1 LITLL
6 ARLFIRD
13 RDKVA
18 DAGVRRAYGM
28 LCSLTGIGLN
38 VLLFLG
44 KYLAGRLSG
53 SIAMTAD
60 AFNNLSDA
68 GSSVITLLG
77 FRMAAKKPDPGH
89 PFGHGRIE
97 YLSGVAVS
105 LIIIVVGVQLGL
117 ESIDK
122 IMSPEPVDAGLVPML
137 VLVASICVK
146 GYMFAYNRGIGRKIN
161 SPGMS
166 ATALDSLSDCIAT
179 GVVLI
184 SMLLARFADVN
195 IDGWGGAAVAIFI
208 IFSGF
213 KAAKETLSPL
223 LGNPPDPQLVRDITD
238 IVMSHPEVLNV
249 HDLIVHDYGPG
260 RLMISLHAEV
270 PGDGDIYA
278 LHDAIDTAEYEL
290 QQKLGCSAVI
300 HMDPVSPDGTKTAHM
315 REELAEAAKAID
327 PRLTIHDFR
336 IVDGPTH
343 TNVIFDAVLPNDSSV
358 TEDDAKAQ
366 LETIVHSLWQN
377 SHPKVHIDPPAR
389 TPPKKKKPPPR
400 RGRSFCAYCG
410 ALRRRSRY
418 CFLRSATAAS
428 YSAPP
433 SAWRL
438 WR

>member
-1 LITLL
+1 MITLL

-38 VLLFLG
+38 ILLFLG

-122 IMSPEPVDAGLVPML
+122 IISPEPVDAGLVPML

-184 SMLLARFADVN
+184 SRLLARFADVN

-343 TNVIFDAVLPNDSSV
+343 TNVIFDAVLPNDSPV

-377 SHPKVHIDPPAR
+377 SHPKVHIDRP
-389 TPPKKKKPPPR
+389 
-400 RGRSFCAYCG
+400 FV
-410 ALRRRSRY
+410 
-418 CFLRSATAAS
+418 
-428 YSAPP
+428 
-433 SAWRL
+433 
-438 WR
+438 

>member
-1 LITLL
+1 MITLL

-44 KYLAGRLSG
+44 KYLAGQLSG

-122 IMSPEPVDAGLVPML
+122 IISPEPVDAGLVPML

-146 GYMFAYNRGIGRKIN
+146 GYMFAYNRGIGHKIN

-195 IDGWGGAAVAIFI
+195 IDGWGGAAVAVFI

-377 SHPKVHIDPPAR
+377 SHPKVHINRP
-389 TPPKKKKPPPR
+389 
-400 RGRSFCAYCG
+400 FV
-410 ALRRRSRY
+410 
-418 CFLRSATAAS
+418 
-428 YSAPP
+428 
-433 SAWRL
+433 
-438 WR
+438 

>member
-1 LITLL
+1 MITLL
-6 ARLFIRD
+6 ARLFIKD

-18 DAGVRRAYGM
+18 DAAVRRAYGM

-105 LIIIVVGVQLGL
+105 IIIIVVGVQLGL

-122 IMSPEPVDAGLVPML
+122 IMNPQPVDAGLLPML

-161 SPGMS
+161 SPGMA
-166 ATALDSLSDCIAT
+166 ATAMDSLSDSIAT
-179 GVVLI
+179 SVVLI
-184 SMLLARFADVN
+184 SMLLSRFAGVN
-195 IDGWGGAAVAIFI
+195 ADGWGGIAVACFI

-223 LGNPPDPQLVRDITD
+223 LGNPPDPQLVHDISN
-238 IVMSHPEVLNV
+238 IVLSHSEVVNV

-260 RLMISLHAEV
+260 RLMVSLHAEV
-270 PGDGDIYA
+270 PGNGDIYA
-278 LHDAIDTAEYEL
+278 LHDTIDTIEYEL
-290 QQKLGCSAVI
+290 SSKLGCDAVI
-300 HMDPVSPDGTKTAHM
+300 HMDPVNPDGTKTAHM
-315 REELAEAAKAID
+315 RDELAEAAKSID
-327 PRLTIHDFR
+327 PRLSIHDFR

-343 TNVIFDAVLPNDSSV
+343 TNVIFDAVLPNDSKL
-358 TEDDAKAQ
+358 TEEEAVAQ
-366 LETIVHSLWQN
+366 LEALVHSLWQN
-377 SHPKVHIDPPAR
+377 SHPKGHIDRP
-389 TPPKKKKPPPR
+389 
-400 RGRSFCAYCG
+400 FV
-410 ALRRRSRY
+410 
-418 CFLRSATAAS
+418 
-428 YSAPP
+428 
-433 SAWRL
+433 
-438 WR
+438 

>member
-1 LITLL
+1 MITLL
-6 ARLFIRD
+6 ARLFIKDRD
-13 RDKVA
+13 RVQ
-18 DAGVRRAYGM
+18 DAAVRRAYGM

-38 VLLFLG
+38 VLLFFG
-44 KYLAGRLSG
+44 KYLAGQLSG

-105 LIIIVVGVQLGL
+105 LIIIVVGVQLGI
-117 ESIDK
+117 ESVHK
-122 IMSPEPVDAGLVPML
+122 IMEPEAVDAGLVPML

-166 ATALDSLSDCIAT
+166 ATAVDSLSDCIAT

-184 SMLLARFADVN
+184 SMLLARFAN
-195 IDGWGGAAVAIFI
+195 INADGWGGAAVAAFI

-213 KAAKETLSPL
+213 RAAKETLSPL
-223 LGNPPDPQLVRDITD
+223 LGNPPDAQLVKDITD
-238 IVMSHPEVLNV
+238 IVLSHPEVMNV

-260 RLMISLHAEV
+260 RLMVSLHAEV

-278 LHDAIDTAEYEL
+278 LHDAIDTIEYEL
-290 QQKLGCSAVI
+290 ESKLGCAAVI
-300 HMDPVSPDGTKTAHM
+300 HMDPISPDGTKTANM
-315 REELAEAAKAID
+315 RNELAEAVKAID
-327 PRLTIHDFR
+327 PRLSIHDFR

-343 TNVIFDAVLPNDSSV
+343 TNVIFDAVLPNESAL
-358 TEDDAKAQ
+358 TEDEAKSA
-366 LETIVHSLWQN
+366 LETLVHSLWQN
-377 SHPKVHIDPPAR
+377 SHPKVHIDRP
-389 TPPKKKKPPPR
+389 
-400 RGRSFCAYCG
+400 FV
-410 ALRRRSRY
+410 
-418 CFLRSATAAS
+418 
-428 YSAPP
+428 
-433 SAWRL
+433 
-438 WR
+438 

>member
-1 LITLL
+1 MITLL
-6 ARLFIRD
+6 ARLFIKD

-18 DAGVRRAYGM
+18 DAAVRRAYGM

-68 GSSVITLLG
+68 GSSAITLLG

-105 LIIIVVGVQLGL
+105 IIIIVVGVQLGL

-122 IMSPEPVDAGLVPML
+122 IMNPQPVDAGLLPML

-161 SPGMS
+161 SPGMA
-166 ATALDSLSDCIAT
+166 ATAMDSLSDSIAT
-179 GVVLI
+179 SVVLI
-184 SMLLARFADVN
+184 SMLLSRFAGVN
-195 IDGWGGAAVAIFI
+195 ADGWGGIAVACFI

-223 LGNPPDPQLVRDITD
+223 LGNPPDPQLVHDITN
-238 IVMSHPEVLNV
+238 IVFSHSEVMNV

-260 RLMISLHAEV
+260 RLMVSLHAEV
-270 PGDGDIYA
+270 PGNGDIYA
-278 LHDAIDTAEYEL
+278 LHDTIDTIEYEL
-290 QQKLGCSAVI
+290 SSKLGCDAVI

-315 REELAEAAKAID
+315 RDELAEAAKSID
-327 PRLTIHDFR
+327 PRLSIHDFR

-343 TNVIFDAVLPNDSSV
+343 TNVIFDAVLPNDSKL
-358 TEDDAKAQ
+358 TEEEAVAQ
-366 LETIVHSLWQN
+366 LETLVHSLWQN
-377 SHPKVHIDPPAR
+377 SHPKVHIDRP
-389 TPPKKKKPPPR
+389 
-400 RGRSFCAYCG
+400 FV
-410 ALRRRSRY
+410 
-418 CFLRSATAAS
+418 
-428 YSAPP
+428 
-433 SAWRL
+433 
-438 WR
+438 

>member
-1 LITLL
+1 MITLL
-6 ARLFIRD
+6 ARLFIKD

-18 DAGVRRAYGM
+18 DAAVRRAYGM

-53 SIAMTAD
+53 SIAITAD

-105 LIIIVVGVQLGL
+105 IIIIVVGVQLGL

-122 IMSPEPVDAGLVPML
+122 IMNPQPVDAGLLPML

-161 SPGMS
+161 SPGMA
-166 ATALDSLSDCIAT
+166 ATAMDSLSDSIAT
-179 GVVLI
+179 SVVLI
-184 SMLLARFADVN
+184 SMLLSRFAGVN
-195 IDGWGGAAVAIFI
+195 ADGWGGIAVACFI

-223 LGNPPDPQLVRDITD
+223 LGNPPDPQLVHDITS
-238 IVMSHPEVLNV
+238 IVLSHSEVMNV

-260 RLMISLHAEV
+260 RLMVSLHAEV
-270 PGDGDIYA
+270 PGNGDIYA
-278 LHDAIDTAEYEL
+278 LHDTIDTIEYEL
-290 QQKLGCSAVI
+290 SSKLGCDAVI

-315 REELAEAAKAID
+315 RDELAEAAKSID
-327 PRLTIHDFR
+327 PRLSIHDFR

-343 TNVIFDAVLPNDSSV
+343 TNVIFDAVLPNDSKL
-358 TEDDAKAQ
+358 TEEEAVAQ
-366 LETIVHSLWQN
+366 LEALVHSLWQN
-377 SHPKVHIDPPAR
+377 SHPKVHIDRP
-389 TPPKKKKPPPR
+389 
-400 RGRSFCAYCG
+400 FV
-410 ALRRRSRY
+410 
-418 CFLRSATAAS
+418 
-428 YSAPP
+428 
-433 SAWRL
+433 
-438 WR
+438 

>member
-1 LITLL
+1 MITLL
-6 ARLFIRD
+6 ARLFIKD

-18 DAGVRRAYGM
+18 DAAVRRAYGM

-105 LIIIVVGVQLGL
+105 IIIIVVGVQLGL

-122 IMSPEPVDAGLVPML
+122 IMNPQPVDAGLLPML

-161 SPGMS
+161 SPGMA
-166 ATALDSLSDCIAT
+166 ATAMDSLSDSIAT
-179 GVVLI
+179 SVVLI
-184 SMLLARFADVN
+184 SMLLSRFAGVN
-195 IDGWGGAAVAIFI
+195 ADGWGGIAVACFI
-208 IFSGF
+208 IFSGL

-223 LGNPPDPQLVRDITD
+223 LGNPPDPQLVHDITS
-238 IVMSHPEVLNV
+238 IVFSHSEVMNV

-260 RLMISLHAEV
+260 RLMVSLHAEV
-270 PGDGDIYA
+270 PGNGDIYA
-278 LHDAIDTAEYEL
+278 LHDTIDTIEYEL
-290 QQKLGCSAVI
+290 SSKLGCDAVI

-315 REELAEAAKAID
+315 RDELAEAAKSID
-327 PRLTIHDFR
+327 PRLSIHDFR

-343 TNVIFDAVLPNDSSV
+343 TNVIFDAVLPNDSKL
-358 TEDDAKAQ
+358 TEEEAVAQ
-366 LETIVHSLWQN
+366 LEALVHSLWQN
-377 SHPKVHIDPPAR
+377 SHPKVHIDRP
-389 TPPKKKKPPPR
+389 
-400 RGRSFCAYCG
+400 FV
-410 ALRRRSRY
+410 
-418 CFLRSATAAS
+418 
-428 YSAPP
+428 
-433 SAWRL
+433 
-438 WR
+438 

>member
-1 LITLL
+1 MITLL

-38 VLLFLG
+38 ILLFLG

-166 ATALDSLSDCIAT
+166 ATAMDSLSDSIAT
-179 GVVLI
+179 SVVLI

-195 IDGWGGAAVAIFI
+195 VDGWGGAAVAIFI

-343 TNVIFDAVLPNDSSV
+343 TNVIFDAVLPNDSPV

-377 SHPKVHIDPPAR
+377 SHPKVHIDRP
-389 TPPKKKKPPPR
+389 
-400 RGRSFCAYCG
+400 FV
-410 ALRRRSRY
+410 
-418 CFLRSATAAS
+418 
-428 YSAPP
+428 
-433 SAWRL
+433 
-438 WR
+438 

>member
-1 LITLL
+1 MITLL

-44 KYLAGRLSG
+44 KYLAGQLSG

-122 IMSPEPVDAGLVPML
+122 IISPEPVDAGLVPML

-166 ATALDSLSDCIAT
+166 ATAMDSLSDSIAT
-179 GVVLI
+179 SVVLI

-195 IDGWGGAAVAIFI
+195 VDGWGGAAVAVFI

-377 SHPKVHIDPPAR
+377 SHPKVHIDRP
-389 TPPKKKKPPPR
+389 
-400 RGRSFCAYCG
+400 FV
-410 ALRRRSRY
+410 
-418 CFLRSATAAS
+418 
-428 YSAPP
+428 
-433 SAWRL
+433 
-438 WR
+438 

>member
-1 LITLL
+1 MITLL

-38 VLLFLG
+38 ILLFLG

-166 ATALDSLSDCIAT
+166 ATAMDSLSDSIAT
-179 GVVLI
+179 SVVLI

-195 IDGWGGAAVAIFI
+195 VDGWSGAAVAIFI

-377 SHPKVHIDPPAR
+377 SHPKVHIDRP
-389 TPPKKKKPPPR
+389 
-400 RGRSFCAYCG
+400 FV
-410 ALRRRSRY
+410 
-418 CFLRSATAAS
+418 
-428 YSAPP
+428 
-433 SAWRL
+433 
-438 WR
+438 

>member
-1 LITLL
+1 MITLL
-6 ARLFIRD
+6 ARLFIKD

-18 DAGVRRAYGM
+18 DAAVRRAYGM

-68 GSSVITLLG
+68 GSSAITLLG

-105 LIIIVVGVQLGL
+105 IIIIVVGVQLGL

-122 IMSPEPVDAGLVPML
+122 IMNPQPVDAGLLPML

-161 SPGMS
+161 SPGMA
-166 ATALDSLSDCIAT
+166 ATAMDSLSDSIAT
-179 GVVLI
+179 SVVLI
-184 SMLLARFADVN
+184 SMLLSRFAGVN
-195 IDGWGGAAVAIFI
+195 ADGWGGIAVACFI

-223 LGNPPDPQLVRDITD
+223 LGNPPDPQLVHDITN
-238 IVMSHPEVLNV
+238 IVFSHSEVMNV

-260 RLMISLHAEV
+260 RLMVSLHAEV
-270 PGDGDIYA
+270 PGNGNIYA
-278 LHDAIDTAEYEL
+278 LHDTIDTIEYEL
-290 QQKLGCSAVI
+290 SSKLGCDAVI

-315 REELAEAAKAID
+315 RDELAEAAKSID
-327 PRLTIHDFR
+327 PRLSIHDFR

-343 TNVIFDAVLPNDSSV
+343 TNVIFDAVLPNDSKL
-358 TEDDAKAQ
+358 TEEEAVAQ
-366 LETIVHSLWQN
+366 LETLVHSLWQN
-377 SHPKVHIDPPAR
+377 SHPKVHIDRP
-389 TPPKKKKPPPR
+389 
-400 RGRSFCAYCG
+400 FV
-410 ALRRRSRY
+410 
-418 CFLRSATAAS
+418 
-428 YSAPP
+428 
-433 SAWRL
+433 
-438 WR
+438 

>member
-1 LITLL
+1 MIPLL

-122 IMSPEPVDAGLVPML
+122 IISPEPVDAGLVPML

-166 ATALDSLSDCIAT
+166 ATAMDSLSDSIAT
-179 GVVLI
+179 SVVLI

-343 TNVIFDAVLPNDSSV
+343 TNVIFDAVLPNDSPV

-377 SHPKVHIDPPAR
+377 SHPKVHIDRP
-389 TPPKKKKPPPR
+389 
-400 RGRSFCAYCG
+400 FV
-410 ALRRRSRY
+410 
-418 CFLRSATAAS
+418 
-428 YSAPP
+428 
-433 SAWRL
+433 
-438 WR
+438 

>member
-1 LITLL
+1 VITLL
-6 ARLFIRD
+6 ARLFIKD

-18 DAGVRRAYGM
+18 DAAVRRAYGM

-105 LIIIVVGVQLGL
+105 IIIIVVGVQLGL

-122 IMSPEPVDAGLVPML
+122 IMNPQPVDAGLLPML

-161 SPGMS
+161 SPGMA
-166 ATALDSLSDCIAT
+166 ATAMDSLSDSIAT
-179 GVVLI
+179 SVVLI
-184 SMLLARFADVN
+184 SMLLSRFAGVN
-195 IDGWGGAAVAIFI
+195 ADGWGGIAVACFI

-223 LGNPPDPQLVRDITD
+223 LGNPPDPQLVHDITN
-238 IVMSHPEVLNV
+238 IVLSHSEVMNV

-260 RLMISLHAEV
+260 RLMVSLHAEV
-270 PGDGDIYA
+270 PGNGNIYA
-278 LHDAIDTAEYEL
+278 LHDTIDTIEYEL
-290 QQKLGCSAVI
+290 SSKLGCDAVI

-315 REELAEAAKAID
+315 RDELAEAAKSID
-327 PRLTIHDFR
+327 PRLSIHDFR

-343 TNVIFDAVLPNDSSV
+343 TNVIFDAVLPNDSKL
-358 TEDDAKAQ
+358 TEEEAVAQ
-366 LETIVHSLWQN
+366 LEALVNSLWQN
-377 SHPKVHIDPPAR
+377 SHPKVHIDRP
-389 TPPKKKKPPPR
+389 
-400 RGRSFCAYCG
+400 FV
-410 ALRRRSRY
+410 
-418 CFLRSATAAS
+418 
-428 YSAPP
+428 
-433 SAWRL
+433 
-438 WR
+438 

>member
-1 LITLL
+1 MITLL

-38 VLLFLG
+38 ILLFLG

-195 IDGWGGAAVAIFI
+195 VDGWGGAAVAVFI

-377 SHPKVHIDPPAR
+377 SHPKVHIDRP
-389 TPPKKKKPPPR
+389 
-400 RGRSFCAYCG
+400 FV
-410 ALRRRSRY
+410 
-418 CFLRSATAAS
+418 
-428 YSAPP
+428 
-433 SAWRL
+433 
-438 WR
+438 

>member
-1 LITLL
+1 MITLL

-38 VLLFLG
+38 VLLFSG
-44 KYLAGRLSG
+44 KYLAGQLSG

-117 ESIDK
+117 ESINK
-122 IMSPEPVDAGLVPML
+122 IISPEPVDAGLVPML

-166 ATALDSLSDCIAT
+166 ATAVDSLSDCIAT

-195 IDGWGGAAVAIFI
+195 ADGWGGAAVAVFI

-213 KAAKETLSPL
+213 RAAKETLSPL
-223 LGNPPDPQLVRDITD
+223 LGNPPDPQLVKDITD

-260 RLMISLHAEV
+260 RVMVSLHAEV

-290 QQKLGCSAVI
+290 QEKLGCSAVI
-300 HMDPVSPDGTKTAHM
+300 HLDPVSPDGTKTAHM
-315 REELAEAAKAID
+315 RDELAEAAKAVD
-327 PRLTIHDFR
+327 PRLSIHDFR

-343 TNVIFDAVLPNDSSV
+343 TNVIFDAVLPNDSPV
-358 TEDDAKAQ
+358 TEDEAKAQ
-366 LETIVHSLWQN
+366 LETIVHGLWEN
-377 SHPKVHIDPPAR
+377 SHPKVHIDRP
-389 TPPKKKKPPPR
+389 
-400 RGRSFCAYCG
+400 FV
-410 ALRRRSRY
+410 
-418 CFLRSATAAS
+418 
-428 YSAPP
+428 
-433 SAWRL
+433 
-438 WR
+438 

>member
-1 LITLL
+1 MITLL

-146 GYMFAYNRGIGRKIN
+146 GYMFAYNRGIGHKIN

-377 SHPKVHIDPPAR
+377 SHPKVHIDRP
-389 TPPKKKKPPPR
+389 
-400 RGRSFCAYCG
+400 FV
-410 ALRRRSRY
+410 
-418 CFLRSATAAS
+418 
-428 YSAPP
+428 
-433 SAWRL
+433 
-438 WR
+438 

>member
-1 LITLL
+1 MGGKCLITLL
-6 ARLFIRD
+6 SRLFIKD
-13 RDKVA
+13 RENTS

-28 LCSLTGIGLN
+28 LCSLVGIGLN

-68 GSSVITLLG
+68 GSSAITLLG

-105 LIIIVVGVQLGL
+105 IIIIVVGVQLGL

-122 IMSPEPVDAGLVPML
+122 IMNPQPVDAGLLPML

-161 SPGMS
+161 SPGMA
-166 ATALDSLSDCIAT
+166 ATAMDSLSDSIAT
-179 GVVLI
+179 SVVLI
-184 SMLLARFADVN
+184 SMLLSRFAGVN
-195 IDGWGGAAVAIFI
+195 ADGWGGIAVACFI

-223 LGNPPDPQLVRDITD
+223 LGNPPDPQLVHDITS
-238 IVMSHPEVLNV
+238 IVFSHSEVMNV

-260 RLMISLHAEV
+260 RLMVSLHAEV
-270 PGDGDIYA
+270 PGNGDIYA
-278 LHDAIDTAEYEL
+278 LHDTIDTIEYEL
-290 QQKLGCSAVI
+290 SSKLGCDAVI

-315 REELAEAAKAID
+315 RDELAEAAKSID
-327 PRLTIHDFR
+327 PRLSIHDFR

-343 TNVIFDAVLPNDSSV
+343 TNVIFDAVLPNDSKL
-358 TEDDAKAQ
+358 TEEEAVAQ
-366 LETIVHSLWQN
+366 LEALVHSLWQN
-377 SHPKVHIDPPAR
+377 SHPKVHIDRP
-389 TPPKKKKPPPR
+389 
-400 RGRSFCAYCG
+400 FV
-410 ALRRRSRY
+410 
-418 CFLRSATAAS
+418 
-428 YSAPP
+428 
-433 SAWRL
+433 
-438 WR
+438 

>member
-1 LITLL
+1 MITLL

-166 ATALDSLSDCIAT
+166 ATALDSLSDSIAT
-179 GVVLI
+179 SVVLI

-195 IDGWGGAAVAIFI
+195 VDGWGGAAVAVFI

-343 TNVIFDAVLPNDSSV
+343 TNVIFDAVLPNDSPV

-377 SHPKVHIDPPAR
+377 SHPKVHIDRP
-389 TPPKKKKPPPR
+389 
-400 RGRSFCAYCG
+400 FV
-410 ALRRRSRY
+410 
-418 CFLRSATAAS
+418 
-428 YSAPP
+428 
-433 SAWRL
+433 
-438 WR
+438 

>member
-1 LITLL
+1 MITLL

-38 VLLFLG
+38 ILLFLG

-146 GYMFAYNRGIGRKIN
+146 GYMFAYNRGIGHKIN

-195 IDGWGGAAVAIFI
+195 IDGWGGAAVAVFI

-343 TNVIFDAVLPNDSSV
+343 TNVIFDAVLPNDSPV

-377 SHPKVHIDPPAR
+377 SHPKVHIDRP
-389 TPPKKKKPPPR
+389 
-400 RGRSFCAYCG
+400 FV
-410 ALRRRSRY
+410 
-418 CFLRSATAAS
+418 
-428 YSAPP
+428 
-433 SAWRL
+433 
-438 WR
+438 

>member
-1 LITLL
+1 MITLL
-6 ARLFIRD
+6 ARLFIKD

-18 DAGVRRAYGM
+18 DAAVRRAYGM

-105 LIIIVVGVQLGL
+105 IIIIVVGVQLGL

-122 IMSPEPVDAGLVPML
+122 IMNPQPVDAGLLPML

-161 SPGMS
+161 SPGMA
-166 ATALDSLSDCIAT
+166 ATAMDSLSDSIAT
-179 GVVLI
+179 SVVLI
-184 SMLLARFADVN
+184 SMLLSRFAGVN
-195 IDGWGGAAVAIFI
+195 ADGWGGIAVACFI

-223 LGNPPDPQLVRDITD
+223 LGNPPDPQLVHDITN
-238 IVMSHPEVLNV
+238 IVLSHSEVMNV

-260 RLMISLHAEV
+260 RLMVSLHAEV
-270 PGDGDIYA
+270 PGNGDIYA
-278 LHDAIDTAEYEL
+278 LHDTIDTIEYEL
-290 QQKLGCSAVI
+290 SSKLGCDAVI
-300 HMDPVSPDGTKTAHM
+300 HMDPVNPDGTKTAHM
-315 REELAEAAKAID
+315 RDELAEAAKSID
-327 PRLTIHDFR
+327 PRLSIHDFR

-343 TNVIFDAVLPNDSSV
+343 TNVIFDAVLPNDSKL
-358 TEDDAKAQ
+358 TEEEAVAQ
-366 LETIVHSLWQN
+366 LEALVHSLWQN
-377 SHPKVHIDPPAR
+377 SHPKVHIDRP
-389 TPPKKKKPPPR
+389 
-400 RGRSFCAYCG
+400 FV
-410 ALRRRSRY
+410 
-418 CFLRSATAAS
+418 
-428 YSAPP
+428 
-433 SAWRL
+433 
-438 WR
+438 

>member
-1 LITLL
+1 MITLL
-6 ARLFIRD
+6 ARLFIKDRD
-13 RDKVA
+13 RVQ
-18 DAGVRRAYGM
+18 DAAVRRVYGM

-38 VLLFLG
+38 VLLFFG
-44 KYLAGRLSG
+44 KYLAGQLSG

-105 LIIIVVGVQLGL
+105 LIIIVVGVQLGI
-117 ESIDK
+117 ESVHK
-122 IMSPEPVDAGLVPML
+122 IMEPEAVDAGLVPML

-166 ATALDSLSDCIAT
+166 ATAVDSLSDCIAT

-184 SMLLARFADVN
+184 SMLLARFADIN
-195 IDGWGGAAVAIFI
+195 ADGWGGAAVAAFI

-213 KAAKETLSPL
+213 RAAKETLSPL
-223 LGNPPDPQLVRDITD
+223 LGNPPDAQLVKDISD
-238 IVMSHPEVLNV
+238 IVLSHPEVMNV

-260 RLMISLHAEV
+260 RLMVSLHAEV

-278 LHDAIDTAEYEL
+278 LHDAIDTIEYEMES
-290 QQKLGCSAVI
+290 KLGCAAVI

-315 REELAEAAKAID
+315 RNELAEAVKAID
-327 PRLTIHDFR
+327 PRLSIHDFR

-343 TNVIFDAVLPNDSSV
+343 TNVIFDAVLPNDSAL
-358 TEDDAKAQ
+358 TEDEAKSA
-366 LETIVHSLWQN
+366 LETLVHSLWQN
-377 SHPKVHIDPPAR
+377 SHPKVHIDRP
-389 TPPKKKKPPPR
+389 
-400 RGRSFCAYCG
+400 FV
-410 ALRRRSRY
+410 
-418 CFLRSATAAS
+418 
-428 YSAPP
+428 
-433 SAWRL
+433 
-438 WR
+438 

>member
-1 LITLL
+1 MITLL

-44 KYLAGRLSG
+44 KYLAGQLSG

-122 IMSPEPVDAGLVPML
+122 IISPEPVDAGLVPML

-146 GYMFAYNRGIGRKIN
+146 GYMFAYNRGIGHKIN

-377 SHPKVHIDPPAR
+377 SHPKVHIDRP
-389 TPPKKKKPPPR
+389 
-400 RGRSFCAYCG
+400 FV
-410 ALRRRSRY
+410 
-418 CFLRSATAAS
+418 
-428 YSAPP
+428 
-433 SAWRL
+433 
-438 WR
+438 

>member
-1 LITLL
+1 MITLL
-6 ARLFIRD
+6 ARLFIKD

-18 DAGVRRAYGM
+18 DAAVRRAYGM

-68 GSSVITLLG
+68 GSSAITLLG

-105 LIIIVVGVQLGL
+105 IIIIVVGVQLGL

-122 IMSPEPVDAGLVPML
+122 IMNPQPVDAGLLPML

-161 SPGMS
+161 SPGMA
-166 ATALDSLSDCIAT
+166 ATAMDSLSDSIAT
-179 GVVLI
+179 SVVLI
-184 SMLLARFADVN
+184 SMLLSRFAGVN
-195 IDGWGGAAVAIFI
+195 ADGWGGIAVACFI

-223 LGNPPDPQLVRDITD
+223 LGNPPDPQLVHDISN
-238 IVMSHPEVLNV
+238 IVLSHSEVVNV

-260 RLMISLHAEV
+260 RLMVSLHAEV
-270 PGDGDIYA
+270 PGNGDIYA
-278 LHDAIDTAEYEL
+278 LHDTIDTIEYEL
-290 QQKLGCSAVI
+290 SSKLGCDAVI

-315 REELAEAAKAID
+315 RDELAEAAKSID
-327 PRLTIHDFR
+327 PRLSIHDFR

-343 TNVIFDAVLPNDSSV
+343 TNVIFDAVLPNDSKL
-358 TEDDAKAQ
+358 TEEEAVAQ
-366 LETIVHSLWQN
+366 LEALVHSLWQN
-377 SHPKVHIDPPAR
+377 SHPKVHIDRP
-389 TPPKKKKPPPR
+389 
-400 RGRSFCAYCG
+400 FV
-410 ALRRRSRY
+410 
-418 CFLRSATAAS
+418 
-428 YSAPP
+428 
-433 SAWRL
+433 
-438 WR
+438 

>member
-1 LITLL
+1 MITLL
-6 ARLFIRD
+6 ARLFIKD

-18 DAGVRRAYGM
+18 DAAVRRAYGM

-105 LIIIVVGVQLGL
+105 IIIIVVGVQLGL

-122 IMSPEPVDAGLVPML
+122 IMNPQPVDAGLLPML

-161 SPGMS
+161 SPGMA
-166 ATALDSLSDCIAT
+166 ATAMDSLSDSIAT
-179 GVVLI
+179 SVVLI
-184 SMLLARFADVN
+184 SMLLSRFAGVN
-195 IDGWGGAAVAIFI
+195 ADGWGGIAVACFI

-223 LGNPPDPQLVRDITD
+223 LGNPPDPQLVHDITS
-238 IVMSHPEVLNV
+238 IVLSHSEVMNV

-260 RLMISLHAEV
+260 RLMVSLHAEV
-270 PGDGDIYA
+270 PGNGDIYA
-278 LHDAIDTAEYEL
+278 LHDTIDTIEYEL
-290 QQKLGCSAVI
+290 SSKLGCDAVI
-300 HMDPVSPDGTKTAHM
+300 HMDPVSLDGTKTAHM
-315 REELAEAAKAID
+315 RDELAEAAKSID
-327 PRLTIHDFR
+327 PRLSIHDFR

-343 TNVIFDAVLPNDSSV
+343 TNVIFDAVLPNDSKL
-358 TEDDAKAQ
+358 TEEEAVAQ
-366 LETIVHSLWQN
+366 LEALVHSLWQN
-377 SHPKVHIDPPAR
+377 SHPKVHIDRP
-389 TPPKKKKPPPR
+389 
-400 RGRSFCAYCG
+400 FV
-410 ALRRRSRY
+410 
-418 CFLRSATAAS
+418 
-428 YSAPP
+428 
-433 SAWRL
+433 
-438 WR
+438 

>member
-1 LITLL
+1 MITLL
-6 ARLFIRD
+6 ARLFIKD

-18 DAGVRRAYGM
+18 DAAVRRAYGM

-105 LIIIVVGVQLGL
+105 IIIIVVGVQLGL

-122 IMSPEPVDAGLVPML
+122 IMNPQPVDAGLLPML

-161 SPGMS
+161 SPGMA
-166 ATALDSLSDCIAT
+166 ATAMDSLSDSIAT
-179 GVVLI
+179 SVVLI
-184 SMLLARFADVN
+184 SMLLSRFAGVN
-195 IDGWGGAAVAIFI
+195 ADGWGGIAVACFI

-223 LGNPPDPQLVRDITD
+223 LGNPPDPQLVHDISN
-238 IVMSHPEVLNV
+238 IVLSHSEVMNV

-260 RLMISLHAEV
+260 RLMVSLHAEV
-270 PGDGDIYA
+270 PGNGDIYA
-278 LHDAIDTAEYEL
+278 LHDTIDTIEYEL
-290 QQKLGCSAVI
+290 SSKLSCDAVI

-315 REELAEAAKAID
+315 RDELAEAAKSID
-327 PRLTIHDFR
+327 PRLSIHDFR

-343 TNVIFDAVLPNDSSV
+343 TNVIFDAVLPNDSKL
-358 TEDDAKAQ
+358 TEEEAVAQ
-366 LETIVHSLWQN
+366 LEALVNSLWQN
-377 SHPKVHIDPPAR
+377 SHPKVHIDRP
-389 TPPKKKKPPPR
+389 
-400 RGRSFCAYCG
+400 FV
-410 ALRRRSRY
+410 
-418 CFLRSATAAS
+418 
-428 YSAPP
+428 
-433 SAWRL
+433 
-438 WR
+438 

>member
-1 LITLL
+1 VITLL
-6 ARLFIRD
+6 ARLFIKD

-18 DAGVRRAYGM
+18 DAAVRRAYGM

-105 LIIIVVGVQLGL
+105 IIIIVVGVQLGL

-122 IMSPEPVDAGLVPML
+122 IMNPQPVDAGLLPML

-161 SPGMS
+161 SPGMA
-166 ATALDSLSDCIAT
+166 ATAMDSLSDSIAT
-179 GVVLI
+179 SVVLI
-184 SMLLARFADVN
+184 SMLLSRFAGVN
-195 IDGWGGAAVAIFI
+195 ADGWGGIAVACFI

-223 LGNPPDPQLVRDITD
+223 LGNPPDPQLVHDITN
-238 IVMSHPEVLNV
+238 IVLSHSEVMNV

-260 RLMISLHAEV
+260 RLMVSLHAEV
-270 PGDGDIYA
+270 PGNGNIYA
-278 LHDAIDTAEYEL
+278 LHDTIDTIEYEL
-290 QQKLGCSAVI
+290 SSKLGCDAVI

-315 REELAEAAKAID
+315 RDELAEAANSID
-327 PRLTIHDFR
+327 PRLSIHDFR

-343 TNVIFDAVLPNDSSV
+343 TNVIFDAVLPNDSKL
-358 TEDDAKAQ
+358 TEEEAVAQ
-366 LETIVHSLWQN
+366 LETLVHSLWQN
-377 SHPKVHIDPPAR
+377 SHPKVHIDRP
-389 TPPKKKKPPPR
+389 
-400 RGRSFCAYCG
+400 FV
-410 ALRRRSRY
+410 
-418 CFLRSATAAS
+418 
-428 YSAPP
+428 
-433 SAWRL
+433 
-438 WR
+438 

>member
-1 LITLL
+1 MITLL
-6 ARLFIRD
+6 ARLFIKD

-18 DAGVRRAYGM
+18 DAAVRRAYGM

-105 LIIIVVGVQLGL
+105 IIIIVVGVQLGL

-122 IMSPEPVDAGLVPML
+122 IMNPQPVDAGLLPML

-161 SPGMS
+161 SPGMA
-166 ATALDSLSDCIAT
+166 ATAMDSLSDSIAT
-179 GVVLI
+179 SVVLI
-184 SMLLARFADVN
+184 SMLLSRFAGVN
-195 IDGWGGAAVAIFI
+195 ADGWGGIAVACFI

-223 LGNPPDPQLVRDITD
+223 LGNPPDPQLVHDISN
-238 IVMSHPEVLNV
+238 IVLSHSEVVNV

-260 RLMISLHAEV
+260 RLMVSLHAEV
-270 PGDGDIYA
+270 PGNGDIYA
-278 LHDAIDTAEYEL
+278 LHDTIDTIEYEL
-290 QQKLGCSAVI
+290 SSKLGCDAVI
-300 HMDPVSPDGTKTAHM
+300 HMDPVNPDGTKTAHM
-315 REELAEAAKAID
+315 RDELAEAAKSID
-327 PRLTIHDFR
+327 PRLSIHDFR

-343 TNVIFDAVLPNDSSV
+343 TNVIFDAVLPNDSKL
-358 TEDDAKAQ
+358 TEEEAVAQ
-366 LETIVHSLWQN
+366 LEALVHSLWQN
-377 SHPKVHIDPPAR
+377 SHPKVHIDRP
-389 TPPKKKKPPPR
+389 
-400 RGRSFCAYCG
+400 FV
-410 ALRRRSRY
+410 
-418 CFLRSATAAS
+418 
-428 YSAPP
+428 
-433 SAWRL
+433 
-438 WR
+438 

>member
-1 LITLL
+1 MITLL

-38 VLLFLG
+38 ILLFLG

-122 IMSPEPVDAGLVPML
+122 IISPEPVDAGLVPML

-343 TNVIFDAVLPNDSSV
+343 TNVIFDAVLPNDSPV

-377 SHPKVHIDPPAR
+377 SHPKVHIDRP
-389 TPPKKKKPPPR
+389 
-400 RGRSFCAYCG
+400 FV
-410 ALRRRSRY
+410 
-418 CFLRSATAAS
+418 
-428 YSAPP
+428 
-433 SAWRL
+433 
-438 WR
+438 

>member
-1 LITLL
+1 MITLL
-6 ARLFIRD
+6 ARLFIKD

-18 DAGVRRAYGM
+18 DAAVRRAYGM

-105 LIIIVVGVQLGL
+105 TIIIVVGVQLGL

-122 IMSPEPVDAGLVPML
+122 IMNPQPVDAGLLPML

-161 SPGMS
+161 SPGMA
-166 ATALDSLSDCIAT
+166 ATAMDSLSDSIAT
-179 GVVLI
+179 SVVLI
-184 SMLLARFADVN
+184 SMLLSRFAGVN
-195 IDGWGGAAVAIFI
+195 ADGWGGIAVACFI

-223 LGNPPDPQLVRDITD
+223 LGNPPDPQLVHDISN
-238 IVMSHPEVLNV
+238 IVLSHSEVVNV

-260 RLMISLHAEV
+260 RLMVSLHAEV
-270 PGDGDIYA
+270 PGNGDIYA
-278 LHDAIDTAEYEL
+278 LHDTIDTIEYEL
-290 QQKLGCSAVI
+290 SSKLGCDAVI

-315 REELAEAAKAID
+315 RDELAEAAKSID
-327 PRLTIHDFR
+327 PRLSIHDFR

-343 TNVIFDAVLPNDSSV
+343 TNVIFDAVLPNDSKL
-358 TEDDAKAQ
+358 TEEEAVAQ
-366 LETIVHSLWQN
+366 LETLVHSLWQN
-377 SHPKVHIDPPAR
+377 SHPKVHIDRP
-389 TPPKKKKPPPR
+389 
-400 RGRSFCAYCG
+400 FV
-410 ALRRRSRY
+410 
-418 CFLRSATAAS
+418 
-428 YSAPP
+428 
-433 SAWRL
+433 
-438 WR
+438 

>member
-1 LITLL
+1 MITLL
-6 ARLFIRD
+6 ARLFIKD

-18 DAGVRRAYGM
+18 DAAVRRAYGM

-105 LIIIVVGVQLGL
+105 IIIIVVGVQLGL

-122 IMSPEPVDAGLVPML
+122 IMNPQPVDAGLLPML

-161 SPGMS
+161 SPGMA
-166 ATALDSLSDCIAT
+166 ATAMDSLSDSIAT
-179 GVVLI
+179 SVVLI
-184 SMLLARFADVN
+184 SMLLSRFAGVN
-195 IDGWGGAAVAIFI
+195 ADGWGGIAVACFI

-223 LGNPPDPQLVRDITD
+223 LGNPPDPQLVHDITN
-238 IVMSHPEVLNV
+238 IVLSHSEVMNV

-260 RLMISLHAEV
+260 RLMVSLHAEV
-270 PGDGDIYA
+270 PGNGNIYA
-278 LHDAIDTAEYEL
+278 LHDTIDTIEYEL
-290 QQKLGCSAVI
+290 SSKLGCDAVI

-315 REELAEAAKAID
+315 RDELAEAAKSID
-327 PRLTIHDFR
+327 PRLSIHDFR

-343 TNVIFDAVLPNDSSV
+343 TNVIFDAVLPNDSKL
-358 TEDDAKAQ
+358 TEEEAVAQ
-366 LETIVHSLWQN
+366 LEALVHSLWQN
-377 SHPKVHIDPPAR
+377 SHPKVHIDRP
-389 TPPKKKKPPPR
+389 
-400 RGRSFCAYCG
+400 
-410 ALRRRSRY
+410 LV
-418 CFLRSATAAS
+418 
-428 YSAPP
+428 
-433 SAWRL
+433 
-438 WR
+438 

>member
-1 LITLL
+1 MITLL
-6 ARLFIRD
+6 ARLFIKD

-18 DAGVRRAYGM
+18 DAAVRRAYGM

-68 GSSVITLLG
+68 GSSAITLLG

-105 LIIIVVGVQLGL
+105 IIIIVVGVQLGL

-122 IMSPEPVDAGLVPML
+122 IMNPQPVDAGLLPML

-161 SPGMS
+161 SPGMA
-166 ATALDSLSDCIAT
+166 ATAMDSLSDSIAT
-179 GVVLI
+179 SVVLI
-184 SMLLARFADVN
+184 SMLLSRFAGVN
-195 IDGWGGAAVAIFI
+195 ADGWGGIAVACFI

-223 LGNPPDPQLVRDITD
+223 LGNPPDPQLVHDITN
-238 IVMSHPEVLNV
+238 IVLSHSEVMNV

-260 RLMISLHAEV
+260 RLMVSLHAEV
-270 PGDGDIYA
+270 PGNGNIYA
-278 LHDAIDTAEYEL
+278 LHDTIDTIEYEL
-290 QQKLGCSAVI
+290 SSKLGCDAVI
-300 HMDPVSPDGTKTAHM
+300 HMDPVSLDGTKTAHM
-315 REELAEAAKAID
+315 RDELAEAAKSID
-327 PRLTIHDFR
+327 PRLSIHDFR

-343 TNVIFDAVLPNDSSV
+343 TNVIFDAVLPNDSKL
-358 TEDDAKAQ
+358 TEEEAVAQ
-366 LETIVHSLWQN
+366 LEALVHSLWQN
-377 SHPKVHIDPPAR
+377 SHPKVHIDRP
-389 TPPKKKKPPPR
+389 
-400 RGRSFCAYCG
+400 FV
-410 ALRRRSRY
+410 
-418 CFLRSATAAS
+418 
-428 YSAPP
+428 
-433 SAWRL
+433 
-438 WR
+438 

>member
-1 LITLL
+1 MITLL
-6 ARLFIRD
+6 ARLFIKDRD
-13 RDKVA
+13 RVQ
-18 DAGVRRAYGM
+18 DAAVRRAYGM

-38 VLLFLG
+38 VLLFFG
-44 KYLAGRLSG
+44 KYLAGQLSG

-105 LIIIVVGVQLGL
+105 LIIIVVGVQLGI
-117 ESIDK
+117 ESVHK
-122 IMSPEPVDAGLVPML
+122 IMEPEAVDAGLVPML

-166 ATALDSLSDCIAT
+166 ATAVDSLSDCIAT

-184 SMLLARFADVN
+184 SMLLARFADIN
-195 IDGWGGAAVAIFI
+195 ADGWGGAAVAAFI

-213 KAAKETLSPL
+213 RAAKETLSPL
-223 LGNPPDPQLVRDITD
+223 LGNPPDAQLVKDISD
-238 IVMSHPEVLNV
+238 IVLSHPEVMNV

-260 RLMISLHAEV
+260 RLMVSLHAEV

-278 LHDAIDTAEYEL
+278 LHDAIDTIEYEL
-290 QQKLGCSAVI
+290 ESKLGCAAVI
-300 HMDPVSPDGTKTAHM
+300 HMDPISPDGTKTAHM
-315 REELAEAAKAID
+315 RNELAEAVKAID
-327 PRLTIHDFR
+327 PRLSIHDFR

-343 TNVIFDAVLPNDSSV
+343 TNVIFDAVLPNESAL
-358 TEDDAKAQ
+358 TEDEAKSA
-366 LETIVHSLWQN
+366 LETLVHSLWQN
-377 SHPKVHIDPPAR
+377 SHPKVHIDRP
-389 TPPKKKKPPPR
+389 
-400 RGRSFCAYCG
+400 FV
-410 ALRRRSRY
+410 
-418 CFLRSATAAS
+418 
-428 YSAPP
+428 
-433 SAWRL
+433 
-438 WR
+438 

>member
-1 LITLL
+1 MITLL
-6 ARLFIRD
+6 ARLFIKD

-18 DAGVRRAYGM
+18 DAAVRRAYGM

-105 LIIIVVGVQLGL
+105 IIIIVVGVQLGL

-122 IMSPEPVDAGLVPML
+122 IMNPQPVDAGLLPML

-161 SPGMS
+161 SPGMA
-166 ATALDSLSDCIAT
+166 ATAMDSLSDSIAT
-179 GVVLI
+179 SVVLI
-184 SMLLARFADVN
+184 SMLLSRFAGVN
-195 IDGWGGAAVAIFI
+195 ADGWGGIAVACFI

-223 LGNPPDPQLVRDITD
+223 LGNPPDPQLVHDITN
-238 IVMSHPEVLNV
+238 IVLSHSEVMNV

-260 RLMISLHAEV
+260 RLMVSLHAEV
-270 PGDGDIYA
+270 PGNGDIYA
-278 LHDAIDTAEYEL
+278 LHDTIDTIEYEL
-290 QQKLGCSAVI
+290 SSMLGCDAVI

-315 REELAEAAKAID
+315 RDELAEAAKSID
-327 PRLTIHDFR
+327 PRLSIHDFR

-343 TNVIFDAVLPNDSSV
+343 TNVIFDAVLPNDSKL
-358 TEDDAKAQ
+358 TEEEAVAQ
-366 LETIVHSLWQN
+366 LETLVHSLWQN
-377 SHPKVHIDPPAR
+377 SHPKVHIDRP
-389 TPPKKKKPPPR
+389 
-400 RGRSFCAYCG
+400 FV
-410 ALRRRSRY
+410 
-418 CFLRSATAAS
+418 
-428 YSAPP
+428 
-433 SAWRL
+433 
-438 WR
+438 

>member
-1 LITLL
+1 MITLL
-6 ARLFIRD
+6 ARLFIKD

-18 DAGVRRAYGM
+18 DAAVRRAYGM

-105 LIIIVVGVQLGL
+105 IIIIVVGVQLGL

-122 IMSPEPVDAGLVPML
+122 IMNPQPVDAGLLPML

-146 GYMFAYNRGIGRKIN
+146 GYMFAYNRDIGRKIN
-161 SPGMS
+161 SPGMA
-166 ATALDSLSDCIAT
+166 ATAMDSLSDSIAT
-179 GVVLI
+179 SVVLI
-184 SMLLARFADVN
+184 SMLLSRFAGVN
-195 IDGWGGAAVAIFI
+195 ADGWGGIAVACFI

-223 LGNPPDPQLVRDITD
+223 LGNPPDPQLVHDITS
-238 IVMSHPEVLNV
+238 IVLSHSEVMNV

-260 RLMISLHAEV
+260 RLMVSLHAEV
-270 PGDGDIYA
+270 PGNGDIYA
-278 LHDAIDTAEYEL
+278 LHDTIDTIEYEL
-290 QQKLGCSAVI
+290 SSKLGCDAVI

-315 REELAEAAKAID
+315 RDELAEAAKSID
-327 PRLTIHDFR
+327 PRLSIHDFR

-343 TNVIFDAVLPNDSSV
+343 TNVIFDAVLPNDSKL
-358 TEDDAKAQ
+358 TEEEAVAQ
-366 LETIVHSLWQN
+366 LAALVNSLWQN
-377 SHPKVHIDPPAR
+377 SHPKVHIDRP
-389 TPPKKKKPPPR
+389 
-400 RGRSFCAYCG
+400 FV
-410 ALRRRSRY
+410 
-418 CFLRSATAAS
+418 
-428 YSAPP
+428 
-433 SAWRL
+433 
-438 WR
+438 

>member
-1 LITLL
+1 MITLL

-44 KYLAGRLSG
+44 KYLAGQLSG

-122 IMSPEPVDAGLVPML
+122 IISPEPVDAGLVPML

-146 GYMFAYNRGIGRKIN
+146 GYMFAYNRGIGHKIN

-195 IDGWGGAAVAIFI
+195 IDGWGGAAVAVFI

-315 REELAEAAKAID
+315 REELAEAAKALD

-377 SHPKVHIDPPAR
+377 SHPKVHIDRP
-389 TPPKKKKPPPR
+389 
-400 RGRSFCAYCG
+400 FV
-410 ALRRRSRY
+410 
-418 CFLRSATAAS
+418 
-428 YSAPP
+428 
-433 SAWRL
+433 
-438 WR
+438 

>member
-1 LITLL
+1 MITLL
-6 ARLFIRD
+6 ARLFIKD

-18 DAGVRRAYGM
+18 DAAVRRAYGM

-68 GSSVITLLG
+68 GSSAITLLG

-105 LIIIVVGVQLGL
+105 IIIIVVGVQLGL

-122 IMSPEPVDAGLVPML
+122 IMNPQPVDAGLLPML

-146 GYMFAYNRGIGRKIN
+146 GYMFAYNRDIGRKIN
-161 SPGMS
+161 SPGMA
-166 ATALDSLSDCIAT
+166 ATAMDSLSDSIAT
-179 GVVLI
+179 SVVLI
-184 SMLLARFADVN
+184 SMLLSRFAGVN
-195 IDGWGGAAVAIFI
+195 ADGWGGIAVACFI

-223 LGNPPDPQLVRDITD
+223 LGNPPDPQLVHDITN
-238 IVMSHPEVLNV
+238 IVLSHSEVMNV

-260 RLMISLHAEV
+260 RLMVSLHAEV
-270 PGDGDIYA
+270 PGNGDIYA
-278 LHDAIDTAEYEL
+278 LHDTIDTIEYEL
-290 QQKLGCSAVI
+290 SSKLGCDAVI

-315 REELAEAAKAID
+315 RDELAEAAKSID
-327 PRLTIHDFR
+327 PRLSIHDFR

-343 TNVIFDAVLPNDSSV
+343 TNVIFDAVLPNDSKL
-358 TEDDAKAQ
+358 TEEEAVAQ
-366 LETIVHSLWQN
+366 LEALVHSLWQN
-377 SHPKVHIDPPAR
+377 SHPKVHIDRP
-389 TPPKKKKPPPR
+389 
-400 RGRSFCAYCG
+400 FV
-410 ALRRRSRY
+410 
-418 CFLRSATAAS
+418 
-428 YSAPP
+428 
-433 SAWRL
+433 
-438 WR
+438 